1 MKLEYSIASTVG
13 TIMLNNPPH
22 NLFTPL
28 LVKNREQLVE
38 FLLHPEVKSVVIK
51 SNGTH
56 FCEGAD
62 GDYYDLEE
70 KDIKDF
76 YKTIAFATIPVAAV
90 ITGNCMGPGLKLALS
105 CHFRFA
111 SENACIG
118 RSGPDNHNQMFLLP
132 HEEAVAPLEAMA
144 KINSGSVLLAH
155 EAKKEGLIDEVG
167 SEENIEAGA
176 RAFLLSI
183 TENRS
188 HHLIRTIM
196 QSIHNSR
203 RLNQEEALHKES
215 TLFDSIVKNWQIERS
230 IG

>member
-1 MKLEYSIASTVG
+1 MKFEYSIADTVG

-28 LVKNREQLVE
+28 LMKNREQLVE

-51 SNGTH
+51 SSGIH

-62 GDYYDLEE
+62 GDYYNLEE

-90 ITGNCMGPGLKLALS
+90 LTGNCMAPGLELALS

-111 SENACIG
+111 SENALFG
-118 RSGPDNHNQMFLLP
+118 KSGPDNRNRMLLLP
-132 HEEAVAPLEAMA
+132 HEEAVAPLETMT
-144 KINSGSVLLAH
+144 KINSGSVLPAH
-155 EAKKEGLIDEVG
+155 EAKKEGLVDEVD
-167 SEENIEAGA
+167 SEENIEASA
-176 RAFLLSI
+176 KAFLLSI

-188 HHLIRTIM
+188 PHLIRTVM
-196 QSIHNSR
+196 QSIHNGR
-203 RLNQEEALHKES
+203 RLDQEEALHKES

-230 IG
+230 IE